1 MSLSL
6 AATGMSQGKPIAFSL
21 SVFFCSKKQKKSTN
35 VSRTDRWHQ
44 HTDYKIN
51 RDLWHNY
58 TLVPACFARQ
68 QNMATSNV
76 ISNSN
81 HRVPARKCQKSRCKK
96 RLQQMQRNK
105 QNRTGIKCNR
115 NETLKLTYKKRKKL
129 ETISLG
135 I

>member
-21 SVFFCSKKQKKSTN
+21 LVFFCSKKQKKSTN

-44 HTDYKIN
+44 RTDYKIN
-51 RDLWHNY
+51 QDLWHNY
-58 TLVPACFARQ
+58 TLVPTCFARQ

-81 HRVPARKCQKSRCKK
+81 HHVPARYVKRAGVKRDYNKCKGTSKTEQ
-96 RLQQMQRNK
+96 
-105 QNRTGIKCNR
+105 
-115 NETLKLTYKKRKKL
+115 E
-129 ETISLG
+129 
-135 I
+135 